1 MHAHMHAYDMHGCIY
16 TGIAAA
22 CSDCSAHIYT
32 RMPTYMCMHMYMYMI
47 IYMYRPR
54 ARDGGPPLPGE
65 ISYDPRYPRS
75 YPRSYPRLYPRLY
88 PRYYNL

>member
-65 ISYDPRYPRS
+65 ISYDPRYIRDHIRDHIRD
-75 YPRSYPRLYPRLY
+75 YIRDCIQD
-88 PRYYNL
+88 YNL